1 MGLLASVSGVL
12 LCVVIGVVD
21 IAGPWELSGDDL
33 VWRSPSRTVPPVGQP
48 RGSVLSRSSPW
59 AWMDV
64 PQLRVLS
71 LLTPVTVHCMEA
83 QVVVTVNR
91 DLFGTGR
98 LIQASDLILGSHGCQ
113 HTSFDDAENLVV
125 FEVGLHECGSI
136 LQMTP
141 DSLVYS
147 ISLYYRPNPGS
158 NSQIIRTSPAEVPIE
173 CHYPRK
179 DNVSSKSIRPTWS
192 PFSSTISAE
201 ARLAFSLRLMN
212 DDWSAERTINR
223 YQLGDAMHIQAD
235 VNTEN
240 HVVLKLFIDN
250 CVATLSPDRDS
261 SPSYSIIDFNGCLVD
276 GRSDDSSSA
285 FVSPRR
291 REDSLQFT
299 VDAFQFAGD
308 NGGLVYIT
316 CHLKVTAA
324 DQPLGPLNKACSFNK
339 ARNSWTPIEGAAD
352 ICSCCERRNCMPPGG
367 RSGRMDP
374 WWRETRGR
382 FQRDAPV
389 IVHGDS
395 SVGRAEADVVI
406 GPVVLGVPKSLGH
419 LPENQRTMGAME
431 EGTHEMSLLTMAG
444 LSIATVFLALTLGI
458 LGYLI
463 ACKKKATPI
472 LLQSQSFLEKLCK
485 IK

>member
-1 MGLLASVSGVL
+1 
-12 LCVVIGVVD
+12 
-21 IAGPWELSGDDL
+21 
-33 VWRSPSRTVPPVGQP
+33 
-48 RGSVLSRSSPW
+48 
-59 AWMDV
+59 
-64 PQLRVLS
+64 
-71 LLTPVTVHCMEA
+71 
-83 QVVVTVNR
+83 
-91 DLFGTGR
+91 
-98 LIQASDLILGSHGCQ
+98 
-113 HTSFDDAENLVV
+113 
-125 FEVGLHECGSI
+125 
-136 LQMTP
+136 MTP
-141 DSLVYS
+141 DSLIYS
-147 ISLYYRPNPGS
+147 IKLYYSPNPGS

-179 DNVSSKSIRPTWS
+179 DNVSSKSIRPTWI

-212 DDWSAERTINR
+212 DDWSAERSINR

-240 HVVLKLFIDN
+240 HVVLRLFVDN

-261 SPSYSIIDFNGCLVD
+261 SPRYAIIDFNGCLVD

-291 REDSLQFT
+291 RQDSLQFT

-352 ICSCCERRNCMPPGG
+352 ICSCCERRNCMPPG
-367 RSGRMDP
+367 RMDP

-389 IVHGDS
+389 IKGK
-395 SVGRAEADVVI
+395 EADVVI
-406 GPVVLGVPKSLGH
+406 GPVVLGAPKSLGH
-419 LPENQRTMGAME
+419 LPENQRTVGAMGEGKGSPHVKRAPAWQRRSSLQPQRQRRHLRGLAE
-431 EGTHEMSLLTMAG
+431 EREAVVWGKEPQ
-444 LSIATVFLALTLGI
+444 TLPAAVAANVG
-458 LGYLI
+458 GQGRR
-463 ACKKKATPI
+463 AAAVAV
-472 LLQSQSFLEKLCK
+472 
-485 IK
+485 